1 MKLFYS
7 GCFLFTL
14 YMYVIFEGKN
24 ISFFNN
30 NLQLEKRKER
40 REVAQKALEKAEEAG
55 KYYIRKRCLLY

>member
-1 MKLFYS
+1 
-7 GCFLFTL
+7 
-14 YMYVIFEGKN
+14 MYVIFEGKN

-55 KYYIRKRCLLY
+55 KYYIRKRCLLN